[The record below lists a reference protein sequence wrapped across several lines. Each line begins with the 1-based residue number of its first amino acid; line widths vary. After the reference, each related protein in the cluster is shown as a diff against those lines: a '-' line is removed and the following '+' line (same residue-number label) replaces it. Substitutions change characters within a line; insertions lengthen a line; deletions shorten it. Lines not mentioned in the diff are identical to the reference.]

1 MRSGLICL
9 ILLCSLLSFGQN
21 AVSKLEHL
29 KQFKELSSAPLNSNL
44 GEVASI
50 KVIVE
55 ANSKKVH
62 FIHSKRFKFHYEYCV
77 EVLNYPY
84 SVVIFNESNYGT
96 AKERQFYLG
105 NINYMEASKTYFLDL
120 SVFDQMPEQDIIAFV
135 KVLQANAYFGK
146 ELKLLLNTERL
157 MASKAVFQKEIPIIL
172 PEALYKDQNTQDVSK
187 GACIG
192 KLRIIDNLD
201 SLKNVSPNDVLV
213 LHGTP
218 SYFPNV
224 KGILLDEFQ
233 TPLSH
238 LVILGN
244 NRGIPILAKKD
255 LFSDSSILQL
265 NGSWVAFKVEAN
277 RFSLKASKPISTT
290 EKSQALAQL
299 SIDTTV
305 QQLVP
310 VNQFRIVGSSA
321 IGNKAANFGTLEAFK
336 QKGNYATPEAAFA
349 IPFYFYKKH
358 LSNPEIQ
365 QAICQLLEHTPTS
378 EDSIRSLLKNIR
390 SLIKQIPIDKTLI
403 TAIETELRSSSFTTF
418 RFRSSTNAED
428 ALGFSGAGLYDSK
441 TVDLNDSTKTIEK
454 ALKAVWSSCW
464 SFEAFQERRFFHL
477 SDENLAMGILVH
489 RSFPTE
495 KANGVIISKNVYRS
509 NYPGI
514 SINVQVGD
522 VSVVEPPEG
531 VTCDQITIIHELEFS
546 HFNRSVE
553 YIGTSSLTDGSPIL
567 SEQELIAIEKAVE
580 VLKKHYWNSQPKLR
594 LYFKEYENFGLDI
607 EFKLEGDT
615 RQLYFKQVRIYNV
628 K

>member
-1 MRSGLICL
+1 MRLVLICL
-9 ILLCSLLSFGQN
+9 LLLCSLQGYGQN
-21 AVSKLEHL
+21 AVTKLEHL
-29 KQFKELSSAPLNSNL
+29 KQFKELASAPLNSNL

-55 ANSKKVH
+55 INSKKVH
-62 FIHSKRFKFHYEYCV
+62 FIHSKRYKFHYEYCV

-84 SVVIFNESNYGT
+84 SVSIFNEYNYGST
-96 AKERQFYLG
+96 NERQFYFG
-105 NINYMEASKTYFLDL
+105 NVNFMEASKSYFLDL
-120 SVFDQMPEQDIIAFV
+120 SVFDQMPEQDVIAFV
-135 KVLQANAYFGK
+135 KILQSNAYFGK

-157 MASKAVFQKEIPIIL
+157 MASKAFFQKEIPIIL
-172 PEALYKDQNTQDVSK
+172 PETLYKDQLTQEVSQ
-187 GACIG
+187 GSCVG
-192 KLRIIDNLD
+192 KIRIVKNLD
-201 SLKNVSPNDVLV
+201 SLKNVSPNDILV

-255 LFSDSSILQL
+255 LFRDSSILQL

-277 RFSLKASKPISTT
+277 RFSLKASKPDPESVKITR
-290 EKSQALAQL
+290 LAQL
-299 SIDTTV
+299 SIDTTINY
-305 QQLVP
+305 LVP
-310 VNQFRIVGSSA
+310 VQQFRIVGSSA
-321 IGNKAANFGTLEAFK
+321 IGNKATNFGTLEALK
-336 QKGNYATPEAAFA
+336 NKGNYATPEAAFA

-358 LSNPEIQ
+358 LSQSTEMLIQ
-365 QAICQLLEHTPTS
+365 QLLQHPPS
-378 EDSIRSLLKNIR
+378 NEDSLRLLLKTVRN
-390 SLIKQIPIDKTLI
+390 SIKQTSVDPTLI
-403 TAIETELRSSSFTTF
+403 ALIDTELRKSPYTTF

-454 ALKAVWSSCW
+454 ALKAVWASCW
-464 SFEAFQERRFFHL
+464 TFEAFQERRFFDI

-495 KANGVIISKNVYRS
+495 KVNGVIISKNVYRS

-514 SINVQVGD
+514 SINAQVGD

-553 YIGTSSLTDGSPIL
+553 YIGTSSLTDGTPIL
-567 SEQELIAIEKAVE
+567 SEQELMAIEAAVE

-594 LYFKEYENFGLDI
+594 LYFKEYDNFGLDI
-607 EFKLEGDT
+607 EFKLEGEN

>member
-1 MRSGLICL
+1 MRFLCL
-9 ILLCSLLSFGQN
+9 VFVIGASLFALGQN
-21 AVSKLEHL
+21 AVSQLEHL
-29 KQFKELSSAPLNSNL
+29 KQFKVLASAPLNSNL

-50 KVIVE
+50 KVI
-55 ANSKKVH
+55 ADIKTKQVH

-84 SVVIFNESNYGT
+84 SVTIFNETNYGT
-96 AKERQFYLG
+96 SNERQFYLG
-105 NINYMEASKTYFLDL
+105 NINYMEASKSYFLDL
-120 SVFDQMPEQDIIAFV
+120 SVFDQMPEKDVIAFV
-135 KVLQANAYFGK
+135 KLLQAKAYFGK
-146 ELKLLLNTERL
+146 DLKLLLNTERL
-157 MASKAVFQKEIPIIL
+157 MANKAIFLKEIPVIL
-172 PEALYKDQNTQDVSK
+172 PEALYQDQNTQEVSQ
-187 GACIG
+187 GACVG
-192 KLRIIDNLD
+192 KLRIVNDLD
-201 SLKNVSPNDVLV
+201 SLKNILPTDILV

-277 RFSLKASKPISTT
+277 QFSLKPSKPDPHSVKIQ
-290 EKSQALAQL
+290 KLAQL
-299 SIDTTV
+299 TIDTTIHY
-305 QQLVP
+305 LVP
-310 VNQFRIVGSSA
+310 VQQFRFAGSSV
-321 IGNKAANFGTLEAFK
+321 IGNKAANFGVLEAFK

-358 LSNPEIQ
+358 LSQSTETLIQ
-365 QAICQLLEHTPTS
+365 QLLQHPPNN
-378 EDSIRSLLKNIR
+378 EDSLRLILKNVR
-390 SLIKQIPIDKTLI
+390 NSIKQTPIDTNLI
-403 TAIETELRSSSFTTF
+403 ALINTELRKSPYTTF

-428 ALGFSGAGLYDSK
+428 ALGFSGAGLYESK
-441 TVDLNDSTKTIEK
+441 TVDLNDSTRTIEK
-454 ALKAVWSSCW
+454 ALKAVWASCW
-464 SFEAFQERRFFHL
+464 TFEAFQERRFFDL

-495 KANGVIISKNVYRS
+495 KVNGVIISKNVYRS

-514 SINVQVGD
+514 SINAQVGD

-531 VTCDQITIIHELEFS
+531 VKCDQITILHELEYS

-553 YIGTSSLTDGSPIL
+553 YIATSSLTDGTPIL

-594 LYFKEYENFGLDI
+594 LYFKTYENFGLDI
-607 EFKLEGDT
+607 EFKLEGEN

>member
-1 MRSGLICL
+1 MRLVLICL
-9 ILLCSLLSFGQN
+9 LLLCSLQGYGQN
-21 AVSKLEHL
+21 AVAKLEHL
-29 KQFKELSSAPLNSNL
+29 KQFKELASAPLNSNL
-44 GEVASI
+44 GDVASI

-55 ANSKKVH
+55 INSKKVH
-62 FIHSKRFKFHYEYCV
+62 FIHSKRYKFHYEYCV

-84 SVVIFNESNYGT
+84 SVSIFNEYNYGST
-96 AKERQFYLG
+96 NERQFYFG
-105 NINYMEASKTYFLDL
+105 NVNYMEASKSYFLDL
-120 SVFDQMPEQDIIAFV
+120 SVFDQMPEQDVITFV
-135 KVLQANAYFGK
+135 KILQSNAYFGK

-172 PEALYKDQNTQDVSK
+172 PEALYKDQLTQEVSK
-187 GACIG
+187 GSCVG
-192 KLRIIDNLD
+192 KIRVVENLD
-201 SLKNVSPNDVLV
+201 SLKNVSPYDILV

-255 LFSDSSILQL
+255 LFRDSSILQL

-277 RFSLKASKPISTT
+277 RYSLKASKPDPESVKITR
-290 EKSQALAQL
+290 LAQL
-299 SIDTTV
+299 SIDTTINY
-305 QQLVP
+305 LVP
-310 VNQFRIVGSSA
+310 VQQFRIVGSSA

-336 QKGNYATPEAAFA
+336 NKGNYATPEAAFA

-358 LSNPEIQ
+358 LSQSTEKLIQ
-365 QAICQLLEHTPTS
+365 QLLQHPPKN
-378 EDSIRSLLKNIR
+378 EDSLRLLLKTVRN
-390 SLIKQIPIDKTLI
+390 SIKQTSVDPTLI
-403 TAIETELRSSSFTTF
+403 ALIDTELRKSPYTTF

-454 ALKAVWSSCW
+454 ALKAVWASCW
-464 SFEAFQERRFFHL
+464 TFEAFQERRFFDL

-495 KANGVIISKNVYRS
+495 KVNGVIISKNVYRS

-514 SINVQVGD
+514 SINAQVGD
-522 VSVVEPPEG
+522 ISVVEPPEG

-553 YIGTSSLTDGSPIL
+553 YIGTSSLTDGTPIL
-567 SEQELIAIEKAVE
+567 SEQELIAIEAAVE

-594 LYFKEYENFGLDI
+594 LYFKEYDNFGLDI
-607 EFKLEGDT
+607 EFKLEGEN

>member
-1 MRSGLICL
+1 MRLVLICL
-9 ILLCSLLSFGQN
+9 LLLSSLLGFGQN
-21 AVSKLEHL
+21 AVTKLEHL
-29 KQFKELSSAPLNSNL
+29 KQFKELASAPLNSNL

-55 ANSKKVH
+55 INSKKVH
-62 FIHSKRFKFHYEYCV
+62 FIHSKRYKFHYEYCV

-84 SVVIFNESNYGT
+84 SVSIFNEYNYGST
-96 AKERQFYLG
+96 IERQFYFG
-105 NINYMEASKTYFLDL
+105 NVNYMEASKSYFLDL
-120 SVFDQMPEQDIIAFV
+120 SVFDQMPEQDVIAFV
-135 KVLQANAYFGK
+135 KILQSNAYFGK

-172 PEALYKDQNTQDVSK
+172 PEALYKDQLTQEVSQ
-187 GACIG
+187 GSCVG
-192 KLRIIDNLD
+192 KIRVVENLD
-201 SLKNVSPNDVLV
+201 SLKNVSPYDILI

-255 LFSDSSILQL
+255 LFRDSSILQL

-277 RFSLKASKPISTT
+277 RFSLKASKPDPESVKITRLT
-290 EKSQALAQL
+290 QL
-299 SIDTTV
+299 SIDTTINY
-305 QQLVP
+305 LVP
-310 VNQFRIVGSSA
+310 VQQFRIVGSSA

-336 QKGNYATPEAAFA
+336 NKGNYATPEAAFA

-358 LSNPEIQ
+358 LSQSTEMLIQ
-365 QAICQLLEHTPTS
+365 QLLQHPPS
-378 EDSIRSLLKNIR
+378 NEDSLRLLLKTVRN
-390 SLIKQIPIDKTLI
+390 SIKQTSVDPTLI
-403 TAIETELRSSSFTTF
+403 ALINTELRKSPYFTF

-454 ALKAVWSSCW
+454 ALKAVWASCW
-464 SFEAFQERRFFHL
+464 TFEAFQERRFFDI

-495 KANGVIISKNVYRS
+495 KVNGVIISKNVYRS

-514 SINVQVGD
+514 SINAQVGD

-531 VTCDQITIIHELEFS
+531 VTCDQITIIHELGFS

-553 YIGTSSLTDGSPIL
+553 YIGTSSLTDGTPIL
-567 SEQELIAIEKAVE
+567 SEQELIAIEMAVE

-594 LYFKEYENFGLDI
+594 LYFKEYDNFGLDI
-607 EFKLEGDT
+607 EFKLEGEN

>member
-1 MRSGLICL
+1 MRLVLICL
-9 ILLCSLLSFGQN
+9 LLLSSLQGYGQN
-21 AVSKLEHL
+21 AVTKLEHL
-29 KQFKELSSAPLNSNL
+29 KQFKELASAPLNSNL

-55 ANSKKVH
+55 INSKKVH
-62 FIHSKRFKFHYEYCV
+62 FIHSKRYKFHYEYCV

-84 SVVIFNESNYGT
+84 SVSIFNEYNYGST
-96 AKERQFYLG
+96 NERQFYFG
-105 NINYMEASKTYFLDL
+105 NVNYMEASKSYFLDL
-120 SVFDQMPEQDIIAFV
+120 SVFDQMPEQDVIAFV
-135 KVLQANAYFGK
+135 KILQSNAYFGK

-172 PEALYKDQNTQDVSK
+172 PEALYKDQLTQEVSQ
-187 GACIG
+187 GSCVG
-192 KLRIIDNLD
+192 KIRIVENLD
-201 SLKNVSPNDVLV
+201 SLKNVSPNDILV

-255 LFSDSSILQL
+255 LFRDSSILQL
-265 NGSWVAFKVEAN
+265 NGSWVTFKVEAN
-277 RFSLKASKPISTT
+277 RFSLKASKPDPESVKITR
-290 EKSQALAQL
+290 LAQL
-299 SIDTTV
+299 SIDTTINY
-305 QQLVP
+305 LVP
-310 VNQFRIVGSSA
+310 VQQFRIVGSSA

-336 QKGNYATPEAAFA
+336 NKGNYATPEAAFA

-358 LSNPEIQ
+358 LSQSTEMLIQ
-365 QAICQLLEHTPTS
+365 QLLQHPPS
-378 EDSIRSLLKNIR
+378 NEDSLRLLLKTVRN
-390 SLIKQIPIDKTLI
+390 SIKQSSVNPTLI
-403 TAIETELRSSSFTTF
+403 ALIDTELRKSPYTTF

-454 ALKAVWSSCW
+454 ALKAVWASCW
-464 SFEAFQERRFFHL
+464 TFEAFQERRFFDL

-495 KANGVIISKNVYRS
+495 KVNGVIISKNVYRS

-514 SINVQVGD
+514 SINAQVGD
-522 VSVVEPPEG
+522 ISVVEPPEG

-553 YIGTSSLTDGSPIL
+553 YIGTSSLTDGTPIL
-567 SEQELIAIEKAVE
+567 SEQELIAIEAAVE

-594 LYFKEYENFGLDI
+594 LYFKEYDNFGLDI
-607 EFKLEGDT
+607 EFKLEGEN

>member
-1 MRSGLICL
+1 MRLVLICL
-9 ILLCSLLSFGQN
+9 LLLCSLQGYGQN
-21 AVSKLEHL
+21 AVTKLEHL
-29 KQFKELSSAPLNSNL
+29 KQFKELASAPLNSNL

-55 ANSKKVH
+55 INSKKVH
-62 FIHSKRFKFHYEYCV
+62 FIHSKRYKFHYEYCV

-84 SVVIFNESNYGT
+84 SVSIFNEYNYGST
-96 AKERQFYLG
+96 NERQFYFG
-105 NINYMEASKTYFLDL
+105 NVNFMEASKSYFLDL
-120 SVFDQMPEQDIIAFV
+120 SVFDQMPEQDVIAFV
-135 KVLQANAYFGK
+135 KILQSNAYFGK

-172 PEALYKDQNTQDVSK
+172 PETLYKDQLTQEVSQ
-187 GACIG
+187 GSCVG
-192 KLRIIDNLD
+192 KIRIVENLD
-201 SLKNVSPNDVLV
+201 SLKNVSPNDILV

-255 LFSDSSILQL
+255 LFRDSSILQL

-277 RFSLKASKPISTT
+277 RFSLKASKPDPESVKITR
-290 EKSQALAQL
+290 LAQL
-299 SIDTTV
+299 SIDTTINY
-305 QQLVP
+305 LVP
-310 VNQFRIVGSSA
+310 VQQFRIVGSSA

-336 QKGNYATPEAAFA
+336 NKGNYATPEAAFA

-358 LSNPEIQ
+358 LSQSTELLIQ
-365 QAICQLLEHTPTS
+365 QLLQHPPS
-378 EDSIRSLLKNIR
+378 NEDSLRLLLKTVRN
-390 SLIKQIPIDKTLI
+390 SIKQTSVDPTLI
-403 TAIETELRSSSFTTF
+403 ALIDTELRKSPYTTF

-454 ALKAVWSSCW
+454 ALKAVWASCW
-464 SFEAFQERRFFHL
+464 TFEAFQERRFFDI

-489 RSFPTE
+489 RSFPIE
-495 KANGVIISKNVYRS
+495 KVNGVIISKNVYRS

-514 SINVQVGD
+514 SINAQVGD

-553 YIGTSSLTDGSPIL
+553 YIGTSSLTDGNPIL
-567 SEQELIAIEKAVE
+567 SEQELISIEAAVE

-594 LYFKEYENFGLDI
+594 LYFKEYDNFGLDI
-607 EFKLEGDT
+607 EFKLEGEN